1 MEELRLVKDI
11 LDPTEVIYIG
21 DSMTGQ
27 DAVKSAQ
34 IFEKTVGLNSII
46 LTKLDG
52 DARGGAALSIVTV
65 TGKPIK
71 FVGTGEKLD
80 KFEIFHPDRMS
91 SRILGM
97 GDILSL
103 VEKAEGETDLDEAKE
118 LAKRLKNQEFTLEDF
133 KKQLIQMKKMGSIS
147 QLLGMLPEA
156 GPFKNI
162 SKLNIDDKKI
172 LHYEAII
179 NSMTMEERERPKI
192 INGSRRVRIS
202 KGSGRS
208 VSEVN
213 QLLKQ
218 FLEMKKMMKKS
229 QFQKLLSGTHLD
241 F

>member
-1 MEELRLVKDI
+1 
-11 LDPTEVIYIG
+11 
-21 DSMTGQ
+21 
-27 DAVKSAQ
+27 
-34 IFEKTVGLNSII
+34 
-46 LTKLDG
+46 
-52 DARGGAALSIVTV
+52 
-65 TGKPIK
+65 
-71 FVGTGEKLD
+71 
-80 KFEIFHPDRMS
+80 
-91 SRILGM
+91 
-97 GDILSL
+97 
-103 VEKAEGETDLDEAKE
+103 
-118 LAKRLKNQEFTLEDF
+118 
-133 KKQLIQMKKMGSIS
+133 
-147 QLLGMLPEA
+147 MLPEA

>member
-1 MEELRLVKDI
+1 
-11 LDPTEVIYIG
+11 
-21 DSMTGQ
+21 
-27 DAVKSAQ
+27 
-34 IFEKTVGLNSII
+34 
-46 LTKLDG
+46 
-52 DARGGAALSIVTV
+52 
-65 TGKPIK
+65 
-71 FVGTGEKLD
+71 
-80 KFEIFHPDRMS
+80 
-91 SRILGM
+91 M

-229 QFQKLLSGTHLD
+229 QFQKLLSGSHLD